1 MGHSTG
7 SLIMRLEGKV
17 AVITGAGQQKGESIG
32 NGRAAAVLFARH
44 GAKLVLANRS
54 MASLEGTR
62 ELLQKEG
69 FDAECVTADI
79 SNEDDCAAL
88 VKTAVAKF
96 GRIDILHNNVGIGAL
111 DGDTA
116 KIDKSAWDHVFSVNL
131 DGAMLISKH
140 ILPIMRVQ
148 RSGSIT
154 HVSSTAAIASMPLIA
169 YKTSKAALHEFV
181 RWMAFENAPH
191 NIRCN
196 VLMLGLIDTPM
207 AIEGYHLA
215 TGTPRD
221 TLRKQRDARVPMG
234 RMGTA
239 WETASVALF
248 LASDEASYLTGA
260 VIPVDGGMHTRV
272 G

>member
-1 MGHSTG
+1 
-7 SLIMRLEGKV
+7 MRLEGKV
-17 AVITGAGQQKGESIG
+17 AVITGAGQSHGESIG
-32 NGRAAAVLFARH
+32 NGRAAAILFARE
-44 GAKLVLANRS
+44 GAKLMLANRS

-62 ELLQKEG
+62 DLLRKEG
-69 FDAECVTADI
+69 FYAKCMAADI
-79 SNEDDCAAL
+79 SNENDCAAL
-88 VKTAVAKF
+88 VSAAHAKF
-96 GRIDILHNNVGIGAL
+96 GRIDILHNNVGIGSL

-116 KIDKSAWDHVFSVNL
+116 KIDRSAWDNVFNVNL

-140 ILPIMRVQ
+140 VLPIMRSQ
-148 RSGSIT
+148 KSGSIT
-154 HVSSTAAIASMPLIA
+154 HVSSVAAIGSYPLIA

-181 RWMAFENAPH
+181 RWLAFENAPH

-196 VLMLGLIDTPM
+196 VLMLGMIDTPM
-207 AIEGYHLA
+207 AIEGYHRA

-221 TLRKQRDARVPMG
+221 TLRKQRDAQVPMG

-239 WETASVALF
+239 WETANVAAF

-260 VIPVDGGMHTRV
+260 VIPVDGGLHTRV

>member
-1 MGHSTG
+1 
-7 SLIMRLEGKV
+7 MRLEGKV
-17 AVITGAGQQKGESIG
+17 AVITGAGQTQGESIG
-32 NGRAAAVLFARH
+32 NGRAAAVLFARE

-62 ELLQKEG
+62 ELLRKEG
-69 FDAECVTADI
+69 YDAECVTADI

-88 VKTAVAKF
+88 VKAAVSKF
-96 GRIDILHNNVGIGAL
+96 GRIDILHNNVGIGNL
-111 DGDTA
+111 DGDTV
-116 KIDKSAWDHVFSVNL
+116 KIDRKAWDHVFNVNL

-140 ILPIMRVQ
+140 ALPIMRSQ
-148 RSGSIT
+148 KSGST
-154 HVSSTAAIASMPLIA
+154 HVSSVAAIASSPLIA

-181 RWMAFENAPH
+181 RWLAFENAPH

-196 VLMLGLIDTPM
+196 VLMLGMIDTPM
-207 AIEGYHLA
+207 AIEGYHQA

-221 TLRKQRDARVPMG
+221 TLRKQRNAKVPMG

-239 WETASVALF
+239 WETAQVALF
-248 LASDEASYLTGA
+248 LASDEASYLTRA
-260 VIPVDGGMHTRV
+260 IIPVDGGLHTRV

>member
-1 MGHSTG
+1 
-7 SLIMRLEGKV
+7 MRLEGKV
-17 AVITGAGQQKGESIG
+17 AVITGAGQQQGESIG
-32 NGRAAAVLFARH
+32 NGRAAAVLFARE

-54 MASLEGTR
+54 MASLEETR
-62 ELLQKEG
+62 RLLRQEG
-69 FDAECVTADI
+69 YDAECVVADI

-88 VKTAVAKF
+88 VSTATSKF

-111 DGDTA
+111 DGDTV
-116 KIDKSAWDHVFSVNL
+116 KIERSVWDNVFNVNL

-140 ILPIMRVQ
+140 TLPVMRSQ

-154 HVSSTAAIASMPLIA
+154 HVSSVAAIASSPLIA

-181 RWMAFENAPH
+181 RWLAFENAPH

-207 AIEGYHLA
+207 AIEGFHQA

-221 TLRKQRDARVPMG
+221 TLRKQRDAKVPMG

-239 WETASVALF
+239 WETANVALF

-260 VIPVDGGMHTRV
+260 VIPVDGGLHTRV